1 MGRRLGLAAAA
12 ATAVALVA
20 LVASG
25 AFNGATRGPLA
36 LPPALALAAPAGPSL
51 RIAADP
57 IGLSIE
63 YPLLEHDL
71 GSGRCP
77 PAAFAAAVAGLGTP
91 TLRVGGDSQ
100 DEVAPAG
107 SAPPAPRNGRPA
119 RGSRGFPGVSD
130 LDAELWTQLGCL
142 ERETGI
148 AVVVGLN
155 LASGQPA
162 WGAKLAAQARA
173 VIPAA
178 RLSFELGNEP
188 DIYGL
193 RVRWWNGRTLTS
205 AAMPWATYLARAR
218 QLAARLGPG
227 ASIEGPDL
235 ASGRWVAAV
244 PALARTLHLRTIDA
258 HFYPLDGCR
267 DPAAVSA
274 ANLLSRAIQNKLD
287 ERVRLA
293 RDARAAGLQAVISEA
308 NSVSCGG
315 VAGVS
320 DEPATAVWGARTVI
334 TALRDGF
341 ASVRFHSSGGP
352 YDPFVVTASGVVAR
366 PLYVG
371 LRALAG
377 LLAPGVRLR
386 AIPGAGALD
395 AVALARPG
403 GGAQTTLLSNYTAKP
418 RWVTL
423 EAGASPA
430 RVLAV
435 IARAPTLERWRVA
448 ASGGRVRVALPANSV
463 VAISIGAAQRG
474 SST

>member
-1 MGRRLGLAAAA
+1 VGRRLGLAAAA
-12 ATAVALVA
+12 AAAAALVG

-25 AFNGATRGPLA
+25 AFNGSTHAPLA
-36 LPPALALAAPAGPSL
+36 PALALDAPAGPSL
-51 RIAADP
+51 TITADP

-63 YPLLEHDL
+63 YPLLERDL
-71 GSGRCP
+71 GGGRCP
-77 PAAFAAAVAGLGTP
+77 PASFVAAVAGLGTP
-91 TLRVGGDSQ
+91 TLRIGGDSQ

-107 SAPPAPRNGRPA
+107 TAPPATRTAPPAPRNG
-119 RGSRGFPGVSD
+119 GFRGVSD
-130 LDAELWTQLGCL
+130 LDVKLWTQLGCL

-148 AVVVGLN
+148 DVVVGLN
-155 LASGQPA
+155 LASGEPA
-162 WGAKLAAQARA
+162 WGAELAAQARA
-173 VIPAA
+173 AIPAA

-193 RVRWWNGRTLTS
+193 RVRWWNGRALVST
-205 AAMPWATYLARAR
+205 AMPWSTYLARAR

-227 ASIEGPDL
+227 AAIEGPDL

-267 DPAAVSA
+267 DPAAVTT
-274 ANLLSRAIQNKLD
+274 ANLLSRGIQSKLD

-293 RDARAAGLQAVISEA
+293 RDARAAGLEAVISEA

-320 DEPATAVWGARTVI
+320 DEPATAVWGVRTVI

-352 YDPFVVTASGVVAR
+352 YDPFVVTAGGVVAR

-377 LLAPGVRLR
+377 LLAPGERLR

-395 AVALARPG
+395 AVALGRPG
-403 GGAQTTLLSNYTAKP
+403 GETQTTLLSNYAATP
-418 RWVTL
+418 RWVAL
-423 EAGASPA
+423 EAGGSPA

-448 ASGGRVRVALPANSV
+448 ASGGRVRVELPANSV
-463 VAISIGAAQRG
+463 VAISIGGAQPG

>member
-1 MGRRLGLAAAA
+1 VGAVRGVGRAVGLAAAA
-12 ATAVALVA
+12 AVLALAGLA
-20 LVASG
+20 LGG
-25 AFNGATRGPLA
+25 AFDGATRAP
-36 LPPALALAAPAGPSL
+36 LPPALALAAPVARPSL
-51 RIAADP
+51 TIAADP

-63 YPLLEHDL
+63 YPLLERDL
-71 GSGRCP
+71 GAGRCP
-77 PAAFAAAVAGLGTP
+77 PAAFVAALAGLGRP
-91 TLRVGGDSQ
+91 TLRIGGDSQ

-107 SAPPAPRNGRPA
+107 SARL
-119 RGSRGFPGVSD
+119 PGVSD
-130 LDAELWTQLGCL
+130 LDARLWTQLGCL

-162 WGAKLAAQARA
+162 WGAELAAQARA
-173 VIPAA
+173 EIPPA

-193 RVRWWNGRTLTS
+193 RVRWWNGRALVS
-205 AAMPWATYLARAR
+205 SAMPWPVYLARAKA
-218 QLAARLGPG
+218 LAARLGPG

-235 ASGRWVAAV
+235 ASGRWIAEV
-244 PALARTLHLRTIDA
+244 PALAGTLHLRVIDA

-267 DPAAVSA
+267 DPAAA
-274 ANLLSRAIQNKLD
+274 TTANLLSHGIQTKLD

-293 RDARAAGLQAVISEA
+293 RDARAAGLEAVISEA

-320 DEPATAVWGARTVI
+320 NEPATAVWAVRTVI

-352 YDPFVVTASGVVAR
+352 YDPFVVSGGRVALR

-371 LRALAG
+371 LHAFAG
-377 LLAPGVRLR
+377 VIVPGERLR
-386 AIPGAGALD
+386 AIANAAALGGVELAG
-395 AVALARPG
+395 PG
-403 GGAQTTLLSNYTAKP
+403 GAETTLLSNYAATP
-418 RWVTL
+418 RWVVL
-423 EAGASPA
+423 PAGASVV
-430 RVLAV
+430 RVVAV
-435 IARAPTLERWRVA
+435 IARAPTVERWRLA
-448 ASGGRVRVALPANSV
+448 PSGGRVRVRLPANSV
-463 VAISIGAAQRG
+463 VAIGGADQRG

>member
-1 MGRRLGLAAAA
+1 VGRAVGRKLGPAA
-12 ATAVALVA
+12 ATAAALALVA
-20 LVASG
+20 LVALALSG
-25 AFNGATRGPLA
+25 AFDGGTHSAPLS
-36 LPPALALAAPAGPSL
+36 PALALAAPAGPSL
-51 RIAADP
+51 TITADP

-63 YPLLEHDL
+63 YPLLERDL
-71 GSGRCP
+71 GSRRCP
-77 PAAFAAAVAGLGTP
+77 PAAFVAAVAGLGTP

-107 SAPPAPRNGRPA
+107 TAPPVRRNGGLR
-119 RGSRGFPGVSD
+119 GVSD
-130 LDAELWTQLGCL
+130 LDTELWTQLGCL

-148 AVVVGLN
+148 DVVVGLN

-162 WGAKLAAQARA
+162 WGAELAAQARA
-173 VIPAA
+173 AIPAA

-193 RVRWWNGRTLTS
+193 RVRWWNGRALVST
-205 AAMPWATYLARAR
+205 AMPWPTYLARAR

-227 ASIEGPDL
+227 AAIEGPDL
-235 ASGRWVAAV
+235 ASGRWIAAV

-267 DPAAVSA
+267 DPAAVTT
-274 ANLLSRAIQNKLD
+274 ANLLSREIQSKLD

-293 RDARAAGLQAVISEA
+293 RDARAAGLKAVISEA

-320 DEPATAVWGARTVI
+320 DEPATAVWGVRTVI

-352 YDPFVVTASGVVAR
+352 YDPFVVTGSGVVAR

-377 LLAPGVRLR
+377 LLAPGERLR

-395 AVALARPG
+395 AVALGRPG
-403 GGAQTTLLSNYTAKP
+403 GETQTTLLSNYAATP
-418 RWVTL
+418 RWVAL
-423 EAGASPA
+423 EAGGSPA

-448 ASGGRVRVALPANSV
+448 ASGGRVRVELPANSV
-463 VAISIGAAQRG
+463 VAISIGGAQPG

>member
-1 MGRRLGLAAAA
+1 VGGVVGRALGLAATAA
-12 ATAVALVA
+12 VLALAA
-20 LVASG
+20 LALSG
-25 AFNGATRGPLA
+25 AFDGGARAP
-36 LPPALALAAPAGPSL
+36 LPPALALAAPAGPAVT
-51 RIAADP
+51 IAADP

-63 YPLLEHDL
+63 YPLLERDL
-71 GSGRCP
+71 GGGRCP
-77 PAAFAAAVAGLGTP
+77 PAAFVAALAALGSP
-91 TLRVGGDSQ
+91 TLRIGGDSQ

-107 SAPPAPRNGRPA
+107 SAP
-119 RGSRGFPGVSD
+119 FPGVSD
-130 LDAELWTQLGCL
+130 LDAKLWTQLRCL

-162 WGAKLAAQARA
+162 WGAGLAAQARA
-173 VIPAA
+173 AIPAA

-193 RVRWWNGRTLTS
+193 RVRWWNGRALVWS
-205 AAMPWATYLARAR
+205 AMPWTTYLARAK

-227 ASIEGPDL
+227 AAIEGPDL

-244 PALARTLHLRTIDA
+244 PALAGTLHLRTIDA

-267 DPAAVSA
+267 DPAAA
-274 ANLLSRAIQNKLD
+274 TTANLLSRRIQTKLD

-293 RDARAAGLQAVISEA
+293 RDARAAGLKAVISEA

-320 DEPATAVWGARTVI
+320 DEPATAVWGVRTVI

-352 YDPFVVTASGVVAR
+352 YDPFVVLAGRVVVR
-366 PLYVG
+366 PLYLG
-371 LRALAG
+371 LRALAA
-377 LLAPGVRLR
+377 LLVPGDRLR
-386 AIPGAGALD
+386 TIPDAAGLD
-395 AVALARPG
+395 AVSLGRP
-403 GGAQTTLLSNYTAKP
+403 GGAQTTLVSNYAATP

-423 EAGASPA
+423 EASAPA

-448 ASGGRVRVALPANSV
+448 PSGGRVRVALPANSV
-463 VAISIGAAQRG
+463 VAIGGAAARG